1 MNEISNYYVTLR
13 PVRKGMPDAVGMRNI
28 AFVNDPALEEVG
40 IYLNEQDSRIVATE
54 NIQKNILD
62 YLNSCG
68 IVKPNNWKEVTEE
81 EYLSEREINLGVE
94 DSESYNDVTKRDGS
108 GQWLVRY
115 EYSGPNDGKTRS
127 FCSDVLSIGKLY
139 TEEEIINGLSNPEF
153 GNYSIFDYKGS
164 YGCRHVWKR
173 RIFFEDYED
182 NEVRKVGFVP
192 QVTAMLDDRMAT
204 TLNAFLSK
212 DEKMQVVAPLLIPEK
227 KIFRNDEIGVYNMI
241 FSKDTIT
248 ELREVAMSTGVFDK
262 KDLFKDTHKG
272 QFAPSYTIDQWISLS
287 ETDKAYTEFGI
298 DINRNPIGTWF
309 IQSQITDK
317 NYWEKEIKLNKKYAY
332 SIEALMNLSIIKM
345 SKMEKEQIVLPD
357 GEHLING
364 TIYVVS
370 GGVVV
375 ETKEVTSEQE
385 EIIEDVVTENM
396 EEAPVAEEKP
406 IEEVLE
412 ETLIAPIE
420 ETPIVEDDR
429 IAKLEKQHEDLLLE
443 IAKMK
448 GEMEAPKLDELPIEM
463 SDNRPMWRKISD
475 AINANKNQ
483 K

>member
-1 MNEISNYYVTLR
+1 V
-13 PVRKGMPDAVGMRNI
+13 
-28 AFVNDPALEEVG
+28 
-40 IYLNEQDSRIVATE
+40 
-54 NIQKNILD
+54 
-62 YLNSCG
+62 
-68 IVKPNNWKEVTEE
+68 
-81 EYLSEREINLGVE
+81 
-94 DSESYNDVTKRDGS
+94 
-108 GQWLVRY
+108 
-115 EYSGPNDGKTRS
+115 
-127 FCSDVLSIGKLY
+127 CSS
-139 TEEEIINGLSNPEF
+139 
-153 GNYSIFDYKGS
+153 
-164 YGCRHVWKR
+164 
-173 RIFFEDYED
+173 
-182 NEVRKVGFVP
+182 
-192 QVTAMLDDRMAT
+192 
-204 TLNAFLSK
+204 
-212 DEKMQVVAPLLIPEK
+212 
-227 KIFRNDEIGVYNMI
+227 
-241 FSKDTIT
+241 
-248 ELREVAMSTGVFDK
+248 
-262 KDLFKDTHKG
+262 DL
-272 QFAPSYTIDQWISLS
+272 SYTIDQWISLS
-287 ETDKAYTEFGI
+287 QTDKAYTDFGL

-385 EIIEDVVTENM
+385 EVIEDVVTENM
-396 EEAPVAEEKP
+396 EEAPVVEEKP

-412 ETLIAPIE
+412 ETPIVPIE
-420 ETPIVEDDR
+420 ETPVVEDDR

-483 K
+483 KYDVKS